1 MEECVLYIT
10 SANDLNNMNIDPI
23 SVRRFFLFQMFYG
36 LILLLPNFTLK
47 DSIKCGNGSFL
58 VRFFGNSL
66 SILTLLLICVSAK
79 SMQEESWTK
88 YDEAQEDWDNVQEIV
103 PSFGKS
109 DPRGATESPSAIGIR
124 ERAGPPGQSEAVR
137 LDEVLQDF
145 QNQDLTN
152 QLAQVEVGRIFISFL
167 EISCVLGLSDIGAK
181 CDFEI

>member
-1 MEECVLYIT
+1 MEKCVSYIT

-23 SVRRFFLFQMFYG
+23 SLRRFFLFQMFYG

-47 DSIKCGNGSFL
+47 DSIKCGNGLFL
-58 VRFFGNSL
+58 VPYLAISL

-88 YDEAQEDWDNVQEIV
+88 YNEAQEDWDNVQEIV

-152 QLAQVEVGRIFISFL
+152 QLAQVEVGRIFISSL
-167 EISCVLGLSDIGAK
+167 EMSYAVAE
-181 CDFEI
+181 F